1 MADSRPASRL
11 LHHRISIARAIP
23 RTNAMNLL
31 AFYQLPESRWATRKL
46 AEPQKLESDLES
58 AYKSKMA
65 VWGIIF
71 MSSVLGMVLG
81 MWSWSWRCWY
91 GGAVGVTPTVSPP
104 WFTLSRPRE

>member
-11 LHHRISIARAIP
+11 LHHRISIARAVP

-71 MSSVLGMVLG
+71 MSSALGMVLG
-81 MWSWSWRCWY
+81 MAMLVRWC
-91 GGAVGVTPTVSPP
+91 
-104 WFTLSRPRE
+104 SRRHTDRESAMVHALETSRG